1 MQLTASVAIYS
12 RDKPPGLILTDDH
25 LPYPRAI
32 LQVPGR
38 IKHRCRRNGRG
49 RLKHPRLK
57 SPADLQVG
65 VVKKIRD
72 NRSKLLKVS
81 TKALFGRKKQIE
93 KRIQDLGIWALV
105 TLTRREVRAAFTG
118 VVKSAE

>member
-1 MQLTASVAIYS
+1 
-12 RDKPPGLILTDDH
+12 LILIDDH

-32 LQVPGR
+32 LQVFGR
-38 IKHRCRRNGRG
+38 IKHRRRRNGRG

-57 SPADLQVG
+57 PPADLQVG